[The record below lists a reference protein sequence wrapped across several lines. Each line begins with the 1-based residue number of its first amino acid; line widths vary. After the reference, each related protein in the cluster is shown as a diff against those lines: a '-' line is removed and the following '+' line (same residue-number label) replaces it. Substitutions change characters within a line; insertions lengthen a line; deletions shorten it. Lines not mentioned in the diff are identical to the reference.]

1 MDKGIVSARVNS
13 APMSS
18 FAQSLQLWLPTIL
31 FRFLTRFFLPKH
43 MHTDDLAYIQN
54 CSRNDWYLHQAACK
68 VICEVRFPL
77 HITGTRR
84 RSTGGGQSYL
94 WSGVWKWSKVAC
106 TTSFFAYFLLSPESK
121 TSLCKSSTPTRFQ
134 SHVLVCKLLFCTF
147 DRCRREIRNVWWRSS
162 LSIIFSELS
171 QIQFCYDDLMS
182 MGCYWLHWAVLS
194 CRGL

>member
-31 FRFLTRFFLPKH
+31 FRFLTRFFLTKH

-77 HITGTRR
+77 HLSGTHGADQLVVVKVVC
-84 RSTGGGQSYL
+84 GG
-94 WSGVWKWSKVAC
+94 GVWKWSKVAC
-106 TTSFFAYFLLSPESK
+106 TTSFFAHFLLPLPESK

-134 SHVLVCKLLFCTF
+134 SHVLVCKLLFCPF
-147 DRCRREIRNVWWRSS
+147 DHCRRKSRNVWGRSS
-162 LSIIFSELS
+162 LS
-171 QIQFCYDDLMS
+171 
-182 MGCYWLHWAVLS
+182 
-194 CRGL
+194 